1 MKKAKRLRKPRQNT
15 SKTRPR
21 PQKNPLKNLKNQ
33 RNNHFHTRTLILVKC
48 NRSSEEICKPIANAA
63 SVDMYPKPSAFQK
76 NVNAASTFI
85 CVRAQKNN
93 LVFSQV
99 PVVLV

>member
-1 MKKAKRLRKPRQNT
+1 MKKAKKLRKPRQNI

-33 RNNHFHTRTLILVKC
+33 RNNCSYHTRTLILVKC
-48 NRSSEEICKPIANAA
+48 NRSSDEICKPIANVA

-76 NVNAASTFI
+76 NANAASTFT
-85 CVRAQKNN
+85 CAQARKNN
-93 LVFSQV
+93 LVFSQ
-99 PVVLV
+99 